1 MAGEWT
7 RIRHGGEEVWA
18 ILYGFNRG
26 NCGDCDGEIR
36 QPQGSCEI
44 SGELR
49 PQSHI
54 GGPLLLNWFK
64 LDFSPSHKYFARSV
78 LLFERRTRRSV
89 ARWFSVQRACAVVI
103 FLFVAS
109 GAAIPQNAE
118 PSTLAS
124 ADILRFLTET
134 ISWYRQTSGEQ
145 ELVTQPSDLTF
156 FEDNRQVATQ
166 VVRLAFDF
174 ARQQADT
181 KAKAKAQAQIQAGI
195 PSQYQSLMQ
204 MAQALDQEVQQTQ
217 AEIPPLQKKLET
229 ASGKERAKLQTLIA
243 ETQSEVSLLEARR
256 DALHSMVDFVSGT
269 SANGLGASGLRAQ
282 IEELARTV
290 PVAASKPASA
300 NPSDQTGSQQD
311 SAKLAPIPNKQQ
323 PSGVWGLAADLFKLS
338 RKHHVL
344 KQEIAATDALIAS
357 ASQLRAPLV
366 EKLKAMIQSGDQL
379 AKEADSSDQAVLA
392 QEKQKLDKL
401 TLDFRQTTAAILPLS
416 KQGIVLDLY
425 KRTLATWDESV
436 QYDFKAELRNLLARL
451 AVLAIMILAVLG
463 LGEIWKRTI
472 FRYVH
477 DVRRRSQFLLI
488 RRIVLWVIIALITAF
503 TFATELGSVVTFAGL
518 ITAGIAV
525 ALQNVIVSMVG
536 YFFLIGKFGI
546 RVGDRVEVSGVTG
559 EVVDIGLV
567 RFHLM
572 EVGSDSQPT
581 GRVVA
586 FSNSIVFQPAAG
598 LFKQIPGTNFV
609 WHEVDLTFG
618 PESDYQIVRE
628 RVTKAVETA
637 FADYHE
643 KMDVQ
648 RRQMEVMLN
657 FVSSLEL
664 KPKIHLHFSSVGI
677 EVNIRFP
684 VEMGGA
690 SELDERIMRE
700 LLTAIEREPRLKLV
714 GSQMPTVRTEA

>member
-1 MAGEWT
+1 
-7 RIRHGGEEVWA
+7 
-18 ILYGFNRG
+18 L
-26 NCGDCDGEIR
+26 
-36 QPQGSCEI
+36 S
-44 SGELR
+44 
-49 PQSHI
+49 
-54 GGPLLLNWFK
+54 
-64 LDFSPSHKYFARSV
+64 
-78 LLFERRTRRSV
+78 FERQTRRFV
-89 ARWFSVQRACAVVI
+89 ARRFSVQRICAVVI
-103 FLFVAS
+103 FLFVAL
-109 GAAIPQNAE
+109 GAATPQGAE
-118 PSTLAS
+118 PSTLDS

-145 ELVTQPSDLTF
+145 QLVTEPSDLTF
-156 FEDNRQVATQ
+156 FEDNRRVATQ

-174 ARQQADT
+174 ARQQAEA
-181 KAKAKAQAQIQAGI
+181 KAKAKAQAQIQAGT
-195 PSQYQSLMQ
+195 PSQYQSLIQ
-204 MAQALDQEVQQTQ
+204 LVQALDQEVQQTQ

-229 ASGKERAKLQTLIA
+229 STGKERAKLQTLIA

-256 DALHSMVDFVSGT
+256 DALRSMVDFVSGT

-290 PVAASKPASA
+290 PVAASKPANA
-300 NPSDQTGSQQD
+300 NPSDRTDSED
-311 SAKLAPIPNKQQ
+311 SAKLAPIPNKEP

-357 ASQLRAPLV
+357 SAQLRAPLV

-379 AKEADSSDQAVLA
+379 AKEAESSDQAVLA
-392 QEKQKLDKL
+392 QEKQQLDKL

-416 KQGIVLDLY
+416 KQAIVLDLY
-425 KRTLATWDESV
+425 KRTLTTWDESV
-436 QYDFKAELRNLLARL
+436 QYEFKAELRNLLARL
-451 AVLAIMILAVLG
+451 TVLSIMILAVLG

-477 DVRRRSQFLLI
+477 DVRRRSQFLLM
-488 RRIVLWVIIALITAF
+488 RRIALWVIIALITAF

-546 RVGDRVEVSGVTG
+546 RVGDRVQVSGVTG

-572 EVGSDSQPT
+572 EVGSGGTDSQPT

-609 WHEVDLTFG
+609 WHEVDLTFA
-618 PESDYQIVRE
+618 PESDYKMVRE
-628 RVTKAVETA
+628 RVSAAVEAA
-637 FADYHE
+637 FAEYHE
-643 KMDVQ
+643 KMELQ
-648 RRQMEVMLN
+648 RRQMEIMLN
-657 FVSSLEL
+657 SVSSVEL
-664 KPKIHLHFSSVGI
+664 KPKIHVHFSSQGI

-690 SELDERIMRE
+690 SEIDERIMRE

>member
-1 MAGEWT
+1 
-7 RIRHGGEEVWA
+7 
-18 ILYGFNRG
+18 L
-26 NCGDCDGEIR
+26 
-36 QPQGSCEI
+36 S
-44 SGELR
+44 
-49 PQSHI
+49 
-54 GGPLLLNWFK
+54 
-64 LDFSPSHKYFARSV
+64 
-78 LLFERRTRRSV
+78 FEKWPRRSV
-89 ARWFSVQRACAVVI
+89 ARSFSVQRACAVVI
-103 FLFVAS
+103 FLFLAI

-118 PSTLAS
+118 PTTLDS

-145 ELVTQPSDLTF
+145 QLVTEPADLTF
-156 FEDNRQVATQ
+156 FEDNRRVANQ

-181 KAKAKAQAQIQAGI
+181 KAKAKAQAQIEAGT
-195 PSQYQSLMQ
+195 PSQYQSLIQ
-204 MAQALDQEVQQTQ
+204 LVQALDQEVQQTQ

-229 ASGKERAKLQTLIA
+229 ATGKERAKLQTLIA

-256 DALHSMVDFVSGT
+256 DALRSMVDFVSGT

-290 PVAASKPASA
+290 PLAASKPTSA
-300 NPSDQTGSQQD
+300 NPSDQTDSQED
-311 SAKLAPIPNKQQ
+311 SAKLAPIPNKEP

-357 ASQLRAPLV
+357 SNQLRAPLV
-366 EKLKAMIQSGDQL
+366 AKLKAMIQSGDQL

-416 KQGIVLDLY
+416 KQAIVLDLY
-425 KRTLATWDESV
+425 KRTLTTWDESV
-436 QYDFKAELRNLLARL
+436 QYEFKAELRNLLARL

-463 LGEIWKRTI
+463 LGEIWRRTI

-477 DVRRRSQFLLI
+477 DVRRRSQFLLM
-488 RRIVLWVIIALITAF
+488 RRIALWVIIALITAF

-546 RVGDRVEVSGVTG
+546 RVGDRVQVSGVTG

-572 EVGSDSQPT
+572 EIGTGGTDSQPT

-609 WHEVDLTFG
+609 WHEVDLTFA
-618 PESDYQIVRE
+618 PESDYKIVRE
-628 RVTKAVETA
+628 RVTAAVEAA
-637 FADYHE
+637 FAEYHE
-643 KMDVQ
+643 KMELQ
-648 RRQMEVMLN
+648 RRQMEMILN
-657 FVSSLEL
+657 SVSSVEL
-664 KPKIHLHFSSVGI
+664 KPKIHVHFSSQGI

-690 SELDERIMRE
+690 SEIDERIMRE

>member
-1 MAGEWT
+1 
-7 RIRHGGEEVWA
+7 
-18 ILYGFNRG
+18 L
-26 NCGDCDGEIR
+26 
-36 QPQGSCEI
+36 S
-44 SGELR
+44 
-49 PQSHI
+49 
-54 GGPLLLNWFK
+54 
-64 LDFSPSHKYFARSV
+64 
-78 LLFERRTRRSV
+78 FERRIRRSV
-89 ARWFSVQRACAVVI
+89 VRRFSVQRACAVVI
-103 FLFVAS
+103 FIFVAF
-109 GAAIPQNAE
+109 GAAIPQNAA

-156 FEDNRQVATQ
+156 FEDNRRVAIQ

-181 KAKAKAQAQIQAGI
+181 KAKAKAQAQIEAGT
-195 PSQYQSLMQ
+195 PSQYQSLIQ
-204 MAQALDQEVQQTQ
+204 LAQALDQEVQQTQ

-229 ASGKERAKLQTLIA
+229 ATGKERAKLQTLIA
-243 ETQSEVSLLEARR
+243 ETQSEVSLLDARR
-256 DALHSMVDFVSGT
+256 DALRSMVEFVSGT

-290 PVAASKPASA
+290 PVAASKPEGS
-300 NPSDQTGSQQD
+300 NPSDQTDSQQD
-311 SAKLAPIPNKQQ
+311 SAKLAPIPNKEP

-344 KQEIAATDALIAS
+344 KQEVAATDALIAS

-366 EKLKAMIQSGDQL
+366 EKMKAMIQSGDQL

-392 QEKQKLDKL
+392 QEKQKLDQL
-401 TLDFRQTTAAILPLS
+401 TLDFRQTTAAILPLG

-425 KRTLATWDESV
+425 KRTLTTWDESV
-436 QYDFKAELRNLLARL
+436 QYEFKAELRNLLVRL
-451 AVLAIMILAVLG
+451 AVLAMMILAVLG

-477 DVRRRSQFLLI
+477 DVRRRSQFMLM
-488 RRIVLWVIIALITAF
+488 RRIVLWLIIALITAF

-546 RVGDRVEVSGVTG
+546 RVGDRVQVSGVTG
-559 EVVDIGLV
+559 EVIDIGLV

-572 EVGSDSQPT
+572 EIGTSGTDSQPT

-609 WHEVDLTFG
+609 WHEVDLTFA

-628 RVTKAVETA
+628 RVTKAVEVA

-643 KMDVQ
+643 KMDLQ
-648 RRQMEVMLN
+648 RRHMEMMLN
-657 FVSSLEL
+657 SISSVEL
-664 KPKIHLHFSSVGI
+664 KPQIRLHFSSVGI

-690 SELDERIMRE
+690 SEIDERIMRE
-700 LLTAIEREPRLKLV
+700 LLTAIEHEPRLKLI
-714 GSQMPTVRTEA
+714 GSQMPTVKTEA